1 MKVEQLGLSLQQL
14 AGSIRE
20 FQRFGI
26 LQHLERSQLAVHE
39 FTAVFPIA
47 PSASSAAL
55 TSALRDFDPRKS
67 VLCHVPGLHTARWM
81 PLTGLE
87 PRQLPDERA
96 SEKPFAIVLAFLC
109 DGNVLDVLEE
119 LFEHARGPL
128 ERVLEHCSGYV
139 KDAGLDAFIAYC
151 RSHRIRSNYLFRDS
165 RQLDPG
171 AAHLHPSSR
180 EIQRALRLR
189 KRVREFVIDNQGKSL
204 DAQRDAFREQFSSPG
219 ELPLQGSRPPSN
231 TNHVVDSGPSPGLT
245 LPLTGFERPLAHEG
259 MWIRRTAEI
268 ARTRARR
275 DARARSRA
283 GETPVGLRGVHAKH
297 HGLLEARLRICDDVP
312 LRLRHGIFIPG
323 REYEAW
329 VRPSNSDL
337 NRRPDWLPDA
347 RGIAIKL
354 VGVNGEPLLERP
366 IPNGLGLADG
376 RTQDF
381 TLVSHP
387 TFFARDARDYAIL
400 RSFVDARPDGLRE
413 RLGVGASVA
422 AFLASRP
429 RELSIFLRTLL
440 RWCRHPLLLEY
451 HSLLPFLVGP
461 AEVAKCSL
469 QPTAATR
476 RLLESEPSIASARE
490 FLSDPND
497 YLQRALQRSL
507 DTLGQTPLIFD
518 FALQIA
524 GEQPLPIED
533 PRLDWSR
540 CGAERV
546 VVATLTIRA
555 QDATSSQRMAS
566 AEALVMT
573 PWHSLA
579 AHRPLGSLNRA
590 RLTTYLAS
598 QEERWK
604 VNGMAAVPR
613 PKPEWSSA
621 AQDSA
626 ERSSSDQP
634 AAQGGG
640 TAV

>member
-1 MKVEQLGLSLQQL
+1 MKLEHLSLLMGQLGESL
-14 AGSIRE
+14 RE

-39 FTAVFPIA
+39 FTAVFSIA
-47 PSASSAAL
+47 PGGSEAAL
-55 TSALRDFDPRKS
+55 VKALRDFDHHKS
-67 VLCHVPGLHTARWM
+67 VLRHVHGLHTARWM
-81 PLTGLE
+81 PLAGLDPLQPINKRE
-87 PRQLPDERA
+87 
-96 SEKPFAIVLAFLC
+96 SGKPFAIVFAFLC

-119 LFEHARGPL
+119 LFEHARAPL
-128 ERVLEHCSGYV
+128 EAVLEHCSGYE
-139 KDAGLDAFIAYC
+139 KSAGLEAFLKYC

-165 RQLDPG
+165 RQLDPH
-171 AAHLHPSSR
+171 AAHLHPSSP

-189 KRVREFVIDNQGKSL
+189 KRFRDFVIKSQGKTPE
-204 DAQRDAFREQFSSPG
+204 ARRDAFRQQFSSQS
-219 ELPLQGSRPPSN
+219 ELPVQAATAPSN
-231 TNHVVDSGPSPGLT
+231 TNHGVEHTPSPGLT
-245 LPLTGFERPLAHEG
+245 FPLTAFERPLDHEG
-259 MWIRRTAEI
+259 MWIRRTAQI

-283 GETPVGLRGVHAKH
+283 GETPTALRGVHAKH
-297 HGLLEARLRICDDVP
+297 HGLLEARFRVRDDVP

-337 NRRPDWLPDA
+337 SCRPDWLPDA
-347 RGIAIKL
+347 RGVAIKL
-354 VGVNGEPLLERP
+354 AGVNGDPLLDRP
-366 IPNGLGLADG
+366 IPNGLGLPDG

-387 TFFARDARDYAIL
+387 TFFAHHARDYAML
-400 RSFVDARPDGLRE
+400 RSFIDARPDGLGE
-413 RLGVGASVA
+413 GLGVGASVA
-422 AFLASRP
+422 AYLLTRP
-429 RELSIFLRTLL
+429 RELSIFVRTLL

-476 RLLESEPSIASARE
+476 RFLESESNLVFAHE
-490 FLSDPND
+490 FIGDPND
-497 YLQRALQRSL
+497 YLQVTLQRSL
-507 DTLGQTPLIFD
+507 DNLGDTPLVFD
-518 FALQIA
+518 FALHVA
-524 GEQPLPIED
+524 GEAPLPVED
-533 PRLDWSR
+533 PRIDWSD

-546 VVATLTIRA
+546 VVASLTIHY
-555 QDATSSQRMAS
+555 QNATSSQRMAS
-566 AEALVMT
+566 AEAMVMT

-604 VNGMAAVPR
+604 VNGMTSATRA
-613 PKPEWSSA
+613 KPEWGPADQESA
-621 AQDSA
+621 G
-626 ERSSSDQP
+626 RSSSEQS
-634 AAQGGG
+634 AAHGGG
-640 TAV
+640 TA